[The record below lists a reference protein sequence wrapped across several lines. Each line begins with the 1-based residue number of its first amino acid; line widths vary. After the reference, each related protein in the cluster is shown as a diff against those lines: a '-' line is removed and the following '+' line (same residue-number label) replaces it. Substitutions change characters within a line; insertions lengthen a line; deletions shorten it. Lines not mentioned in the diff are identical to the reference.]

1 MQKVFN
7 LFVYGSLRK
16 GFKNPAYNYVSRYFS
31 LVSSNAKT
39 NGILYNMGT
48 FPVAKSTIENK
59 FIIGELYTI
68 QNKDEFSFAIA
79 QLDDYE
85 GVYAEEGELPLFN
98 REITMAYF
106 DGLAVE
112 AWVYWFNGNVTG
124 KKIIESGDVL
134 QFFAEQKNGS

>member
-31 LVSSNAKT
+31 LVSSNAKA
-39 NGILYNMGT
+39 NGVLYNMGT
-48 FPVAKSTIENK
+48 FPVAKSTTENK
-59 FIIGELYTI
+59 FIVGELYTI

-85 GVYAEEGELPLFN
+85 GVFAEEGELPLFN
-98 REITMAYF
+98 RDKTIVYF

-112 AWVYWFNGNVTG
+112 AWVYWYNGNVSG

-134 QFFAEQKNGS
+134 QYFAEQKNGG